1 MQHMN
6 DIYATII
13 HFTSLHLNSSIF
25 LTTEGE
31 KKNYLSYFLL
41 PAFCLVRYCHGAGL
55 LSRPRRHAAVGR
67 TKDLPRQRH
76 G

>member
-31 KKNYLSYFLL
+31 KKTTYPTSCFLHFASCATATVL
-41 PAFCLVRYCHGAGL
+41 GCSAARGATRL
-55 LSRPRRHAAVGR
+55 
-67 TKDLPRQRH
+67 
-76 G
+76 